1 MALDTSNAWYTE
13 RDKIAIVGA
22 SGTNSQSFSDPD
34 AGATVRLHV
43 TKLDESFIL
52 DGTDNGIGLNE
63 SPNIPSQFHRALAYW
78 VIAHGYEIQ
87 GSQEEDASVLQ
98 LAGYWG
104 QKFEKEIIEAKRY
117 SNKKRNDSGYSI
129 VPQDY

>member
-43 TKLDESFIL
+43 TKLDEPFITGETG
-52 DGTDNGIGLNE
+52 DGIGTTE
-63 SPNIPSQFHRALAYW
+63 SPDTESPLNQTIDLKTGITNLLSNLSNIGKNIS
-78 VIAHGYEIQ
+78 
-87 GSQEEDASVLQ
+87 
-98 LAGYWG
+98 
-104 QKFEKEIIEAKRY
+104 EKTE
-117 SNKKRNDSGYSI
+117 
-129 VPQDY
+129 